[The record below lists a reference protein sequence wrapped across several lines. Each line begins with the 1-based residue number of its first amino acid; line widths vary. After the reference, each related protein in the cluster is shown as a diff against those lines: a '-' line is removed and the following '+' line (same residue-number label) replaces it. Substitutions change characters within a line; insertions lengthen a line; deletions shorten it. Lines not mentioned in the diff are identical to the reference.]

1 MIVGS
6 KQLKCAIDRYNSCL
20 KELANKILDLSIKD
34 TISMNELNA
43 LSSNMSVVNSITSRR
58 NVENLLK
65 DVITEYGYILE
76 TKVRNES

>member
-1 MIVGS
+1 
-6 KQLKCAIDRYNSCL
+6 
-20 KELANKILDLSIKD
+20 
-34 TISMNELNA
+34 MNELDA
-43 LSSNMSVVNSITSRR
+43 LSSNMSVVNSITSRK